1 MPQPL
6 SSVATSP
13 SKLLASSVMF
23 RLQLF
28 VGFFGFA
35 GLVLAGQ
42 IEYAFAL
49 LYGVALMIG
58 NAAWLAHRLE
68 KTVSLDAG
76 ASQRSLYQGAAIR
89 FVALLAGLFL
99 AQFLN
104 LHLLYVAGG
113 MFLAQAVVFVCALF
127 GFMKDHKENKGDGF
141 G

>member
-1 MPQPL
+1 
-6 SSVATSP
+6 
-13 SKLLASSVMF
+13 MF

-28 VGFFGFA
+28 AGFFGFT

-42 IEYAFAL
+42 VEYAFAL
-49 LYGVALMIG
+49 LYGVVLMIG
-58 NAAWLAHRLE
+58 NAIWLAHRLE
-68 KTVSLDAG
+68 KTESLDAEG
-76 ASQRSLYQGAAIR
+76 SQRSLYQGAALR

-104 LHLLYVAGG
+104 LHLLFVAGG
-113 MFLAQAVVFVCALF
+113 MFLAQTVVFLCALF